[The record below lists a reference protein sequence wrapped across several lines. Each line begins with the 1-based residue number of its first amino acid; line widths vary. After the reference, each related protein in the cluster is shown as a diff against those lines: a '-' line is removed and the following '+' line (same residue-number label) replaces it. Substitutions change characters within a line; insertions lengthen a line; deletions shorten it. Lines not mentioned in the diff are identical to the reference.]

1 MMNMQK
7 MMKQA
12 QDLQKNMKIAQAEIE
27 ATTFYGTS
35 AQDLVKVAFTG
46 DRKMTQIDIASD
58 LIDPEDAETLSDM
71 ITQAVNAALVDID
84 KTTEQKRGKFTK
96 GLPFG
101 SKIDRIKET
110 RRVS

>member
-35 AQDLVKVAFTG
+35 AQELVKVAFTG

-58 LIDPEDAETLSDM
+58 LIDPEDTETLSDM

-84 KTTEQKRGKFTK
+84 KTTEQKLGKFTK
-96 GLPFG
+96 GLPF
-101 SKIDRIKET
+101 
-110 RRVS
+110 

>member
-46 DRKMTQIDIASD
+46 DRKMTQIVIASD

-71 ITQAVNAALVDID
+71 ITQAVNAALLDID
-84 KTTEQKRGKFTK
+84 KTTEQKLGKFTK
-96 GLPFG
+96 GLPF
-101 SKIDRIKET
+101 
-110 RRVS
+110 

>member
-46 DRKMTQIDIASD
+46 DRKMTQIVIASD

-84 KTTEQKRGKFTK
+84 KTTEQKLGKFTK
-96 GLPFG
+96 GLPF
-101 SKIDRIKET
+101 
-110 RRVS
+110 

>member
-46 DRKMTQIDIASD
+46 DRKMTQIGIASD
-58 LIDPEDAETLSDM
+58 LIDPEDTETLSDM

-84 KTTEQKRGKFTK
+84 KTTEQKLGKFTK
-96 GLPFG
+96 GLPF
-101 SKIDRIKET
+101 
-110 RRVS
+110 

>member
-71 ITQAVNAALVDID
+71 ITQAVNVALVDID
-84 KTTEQKRGKFTK
+84 KTTEQKLGKFTK
-96 GLPFG
+96 GLPF
-101 SKIDRIKET
+101 
-110 RRVS
+110 

>member
-12 QDLQKNMKIAQAEIE
+12 QDLQKNMKIAQSEIE

-71 ITQAVNAALVDID
+71 ITQAVNVALVDIV
-84 KTTEQKRGKFTK
+84 KTTEQKLGKFTK
-96 GLPFG
+96 GLPF
-101 SKIDRIKET
+101 
-110 RRVS
+110 

>member
-46 DRKMTQIDIASD
+46 DRKMTQIDISPD
-58 LIDPEDAETLSDM
+58 LIDPEDSETLSDM
-71 ITQAVNAALVDID
+71 ITQAVNAALVYID
-84 KTTEQKRGKFTK
+84 KTTEQKLGKFTK
-96 GLPFG
+96 GLPF
-101 SKIDRIKET
+101 
-110 RRVS
+110 

>member
-71 ITQAVNAALVDID
+71 ITQAVNAALVD
-84 KTTEQKRGKFTK
+84 
-96 GLPFG
+96 
-101 SKIDRIKET
+101 
-110 RRVS
+110 

>member
-12 QDLQKNMKIAQAEIE
+12 QDLQKNMKKTQAEIE

-46 DRKMTQIDIASD
+46 DRKLTNLDIATD
-58 LIDPEDAETLSDM
+58 LIDPEDPETLSDM
-71 ITQAVNAALVDID
+71 IAQAVNSALAEID
-84 KTTEQKRGKFTK
+84 TVTEQKLGKFTK
-96 GLPFG
+96 GLPF
-101 SKIDRIKET
+101 
-110 RRVS
+110 

>member
-12 QDLQKNMKIAQAEIE
+12 QDLQKNMKVAQADIE

-46 DRKMTQIDIASD
+46 DRKMTNIDIASD
-58 LIDPEDAETLSDM
+58 LIDPEDPETLSDM
-71 ITQAVNAALVDID
+71 IAQAVNSALVDID
-84 KTTEQKRGKFTK
+84 KTTEQNLANLQKAYRFDH
-96 GLPFG
+96 
-101 SKIDRIKET
+101 II
-110 RRVS
+110 

>member
-12 QDLQKNMKIAQAEIE
+12 QDLQKNMKVAQADIE

-46 DRKMTQIDIASD
+46 DRKMTNIDIASD
-58 LIDPEDAETLSDM
+58 LIDPEDPETLSDM
-71 ITQAVNAALVDID
+71 IAQAVNSALVDID
-84 KTTEQKRGKFTK
+84 KTTEQKLGKFTK
-96 GLPFG
+96 GLPF
-101 SKIDRIKET
+101 
-110 RRVS
+110 

>member
-46 DRKMTQIDIASD
+46 DRKMTLLQ
-58 LIDPEDAETLSDM
+58 T
-71 ITQAVNAALVDID
+71 
-84 KTTEQKRGKFTK
+84 
-96 GLPFG
+96 
-101 SKIDRIKET
+101 
-110 RRVS
+110 

>member
-46 DRKMTQIDIASD
+46 DRKMTQIDFSPD
-58 LIDPEDAETLSDM
+58 LIDPEDSETLSDM

-84 KTTEQKRGKFTK
+84 KTTEQKLGKFTK
-96 GLPFG
+96 GLPF
-101 SKIDRIKET
+101 
-110 RRVS
+110 

>member
-71 ITQAVNAALVDID
+71 ITQAVNAA
-84 KTTEQKRGKFTK
+84 
-96 GLPFG
+96 
-101 SKIDRIKET
+101 
-110 RRVS
+110 

>member
-46 DRKMTQIDIASD
+46 DRKMTQIDIAS
-58 LIDPEDAETLSDM
+58 LNVI
-71 ITQAVNAALVDID
+71 
-84 KTTEQKRGKFTK
+84 
-96 GLPFG
+96 
-101 SKIDRIKET
+101 
-110 RRVS
+110 

>member
-46 DRKMTQIDIASD
+46 DRKMTHIDIASD

-71 ITQAVNAALVDID
+71 ITQAVNVALVDID
-84 KTTEQKRGKFTK
+84 KTTEQKLGKFTK
-96 GLPFG
+96 GLPF
-101 SKIDRIKET
+101 
-110 RRVS
+110 

>member
-71 ITQAVNAALVDID
+71 ITQAVNAALVYID
-84 KTTEQKRGKFTK
+84 KTTEQKLGKFTK
-96 GLPFG
+96 GLPF
-101 SKIDRIKET
+101 
-110 RRVS
+110 

>member
-35 AQDLVKVAFTG
+35 AQDLVKVSFTG

-58 LIDPEDAETLSDM
+58 LIDPEDTETLSDM
-71 ITQAVNAALVDID
+71 ITQAVNAALLDID
-84 KTTEQKRGKFTK
+84 KTTEQKLGKFTK
-96 GLPFG
+96 GLPF
-101 SKIDRIKET
+101 
-110 RRVS
+110 

>member
-35 AQDLVKVAFTG
+35 TQDLVKVAFTG

-84 KTTEQKRGKFTK
+84 KTTEQKLGKFTK
-96 GLPFG
+96 GLPF
-101 SKIDRIKET
+101 
-110 RRVS
+110 